1 MLAVM
6 RRHLLAQ
13 PGIPIRV
20 LTGILRID
28 VVAGLLRQQVFR
40 CRTTLRD
47 IPRHE
52 TEGTSTPGR
61 YPRNVGV

>member
-1 MLAVM
+1 M

-40 CRTTLRD
+40 C
-47 IPRHE
+47 
-52 TEGTSTPGR
+52 
-61 YPRNVGV
+61 